1 MSELNR
7 KIEIL
12 YRIIVSANQAG
23 DLASLLD
30 AILESTLEMIG
41 FDAGGIYLLNEK
53 AGTILLHSHR
63 GLPPEFIAEVRRYSM
78 SDRLAGHLLVEKN
91 PLYIERVGEFKPEWA
106 EKYGIAAIAA
116 IPLIYGD
123 RAIGT
128 LNLSSQTSHLFTPED
143 RDILDAIGRETG
155 ASIARMQAETAL
167 RESERRHK
175 ELADSLP
182 ESVYEIDLE
191 GNVLFANATAYGV
204 FGYSDDILLKGLN
217 VFNMVDP
224 RDRERAAFDF
234 SRLLAGE
241 RIGPVEYLITRSD
254 GSTFPAVLHSVP
266 TIRDGV
272 LVGFHG
278 VLVNASVINQTREA
292 LRESEAKFRAVAET
306 TASGIYIWQKDRFV
320 YANPSMERISGY
332 SIQEILLMEHF
343 EQLIHPEFIAFMRER
358 VARRRAGEAVPMRYE
373 LKIKTKDGDDLWVD
387 LSSSM
392 ISYGNRPAV
401 IGTFFDIT
409 ERKRAE
415 EALRSSEENFRTILD
430 SVNDALFVH
439 DLESAEVLQVNRRA
453 IEMYGI
459 RDEKPSSLNF
469 DKLCIEKSPFT
480 AEDAMRHFRCAM
492 DKDFHVFE
500 WYTADLRGR
509 KFWVEVSLRRA
520 VIGGRER
527 MLAVVR
533 DITDRKRAEEE
544 LARSQ
549 KLESLGVLAGGIAHD
564 FNNILT
570 VVTGNIS
577 LARMQT
583 TPESGLNRV
592 LRDAE
597 QASFRARDL
606 TQQLLTFSRGGA
618 PIKKVTSIAA
628 LLEETIRFTLSGTNI
643 RPEFDIAGDLWAA
656 EVDPGQM
663 SQVFN
668 NLAINAQQ
676 AMPAG
681 GTVRV
686 RARNASVSGPDGDAR
701 LKPGRYLKISVED
714 HGIGIPAELQ
724 PRIFDPYFTTKQR
737 GSGLGL
743 TTTYSIINRHGGHI
757 EVDSKVGE
765 GTSFTLHL
773 PATEGKPRR
782 ARTARK
788 HPSRSRGRVLIMD
801 DDEAVL
807 AVGAE
812 MLRTLGYTAETACD
826 GNSAIMLYERFME
839 TGAPF
844 DAVILDLTIP
854 GGPGG
859 LDTLKKLVGMDERVR
874 AVVSSGYSS
883 DPVMSDYREHGF
895 AGVVAKPYNIEEM
908 AAVLEA
914 VIRPA
919 SR

>member
-41 FDAGGIYLLNEK
+41 FDAGGIYLLDEK

-63 GLPPEFIAEVRRYSM
+63 GLPPGFIAEVRRYSM

-91 PLYIERVGEFKPEWA
+91 PLYIEKVDEFKPEWA
-106 EKYGIAAIAA
+106 RKYGIATIAA

-128 LNLSSQTSHLFTPED
+128 LNLSSNTSHLFTPED
-143 RDILDAIGRETG
+143 RDILNAIGRETG

-167 RESERRHK
+167 RESEHRYK

-191 GNVLFANATAYGV
+191 GNLLFVNATAYRV
-204 FGYSDDILLKGLN
+204 FDYPDDALENTLN
-217 VFNMVDP
+217 VFTMIDD
-224 RDRERAAFDF
+224 RDTERAAHDF

-241 RIGPVEYLITRSD
+241 WIGPVEYLVKRRD

-266 TIRDGV
+266 TVRNGA
-272 LVGFHG
+272 LSGFHG
-278 VLVNASVINQTREA
+278 VLIDASVINRTKEA

-306 TASGIYIWQKDRFV
+306 TASGIYIWQNDRFV
-320 YANPSMERISGY
+320 YANPAMERVSGY
-332 SIQEILLMEHF
+332 SIQELLSMEHF
-343 EQLIHPEFIAFMRER
+343 ERLIHPEFIPFMRER
-358 VARRRAGEAVPMRYE
+358 IARRRTREMMPMRYE
-373 LKIKTKDGDDLWVD
+373 LRVITKNGNDIWID
-387 LSSSM
+387 LSSSA
-392 ISYGNRPAV
+392 ILYDNRPAV

-409 ERKRAE
+409 ERKRVE
-415 EALRSSEENFRTILD
+415 EALRSSEENFRTIID

-439 DLESAEVLQVNRRA
+439 DIETAEILQVNRRA

-459 RDEKPSSLNF
+459 RNEELSTLDYQRLCMDEP
-469 DKLCIEKSPFT
+469 PFT
-480 AEDAMRHFRCAM
+480 TEEAMRHFRRAV
-492 DKDFHVFE
+492 DEGFHVFE
-500 WYTADLRGR
+500 WLTAGLRGR
-509 KFWVEVSLRRA
+509 RFWVEMSLRRA
-520 VIGGRER
+520 LIGGRER
-527 MLAVVR
+527 LLAVVR